1 VSVGLRHCAVVLTTL
16 TNPMIAVRSDGNTI
30 AAKKAERG
38 ATSIDWVQERRTR
51 KRRDRWTSLGI
62 GMSARKT
69 AEGRWV
75 KTMVL
80 TLPKRLA
87 RLEAISIEAAAMME
101 VVKKMDPRMPSE
113 RL

>member
-1 VSVGLRHCAVVLTTL
+1 
-16 TNPMIAVRSDGNTI
+16 M
-30 AAKKAERG
+30 AAKNAERG
-38 ATSIDWVQERRTR
+38 GPSMDCVQDRRMR
-51 KRRDRWTSLGI
+51 KRRDTWTSLET
-62 GMSARKT
+62 GMRARKT

-87 RLEAISIEAAAMME
+87 RLEATSIEAAAMMA
-101 VVKKMDPRMPSE
+101 VVKKMDPRTPSE